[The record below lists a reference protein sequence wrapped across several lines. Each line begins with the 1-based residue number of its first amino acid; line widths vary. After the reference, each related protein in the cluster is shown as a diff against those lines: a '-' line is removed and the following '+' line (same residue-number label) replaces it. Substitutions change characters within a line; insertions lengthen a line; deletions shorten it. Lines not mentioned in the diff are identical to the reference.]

1 MTMQEALE
9 WFNRKYWERTS
20 RYTVADARTEAYL
33 IAAKCISY
41 CLNQCSYDD
50 SDDEYYEGANE

>member
-1 MTMQEALE
+1 MSMQEALE
-9 WFNRKYWERTS
+9 WFNRKYWERIT

-33 IAAKCISY
+33 VAAKCISH
-41 CLNQCSYDD
+41 CLYSCSDSD